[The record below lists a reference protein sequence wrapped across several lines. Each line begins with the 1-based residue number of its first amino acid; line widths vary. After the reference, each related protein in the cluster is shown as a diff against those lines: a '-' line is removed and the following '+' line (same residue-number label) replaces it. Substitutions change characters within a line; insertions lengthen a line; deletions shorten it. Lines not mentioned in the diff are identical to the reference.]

1 MTIMQEPHMARTGYR
16 KVARILSCLLLCCL
30 VVGSAFGGPASNP
43 IITYTIDVRRPAGHM
58 FDVCITVDGVTASTL
73 DFSLPA
79 WLPGYSKIQ
88 DFAKNVQEFM
98 ADDGTGKRLS
108 FSKID
113 KQTWRVLRGTTY
125 VIRASYRVFANNLQN
140 INIAGHIDDT
150 HAFFNGA
157 AVFCYISGLADRPV
171 TLRVLK
177 PENWKVATGLEKTA
191 EPDVFKASCYD
202 NLVDCPTEIG
212 MFSSY
217 DFQIEGKPHHIA
229 LYGLKDFDAAFI
241 VPDIA
246 RIVQACYELF
256 GSLPYRDYTFIYH
269 LIDRERRSGVEH
281 ANSTAIIFSQKD
293 FLARR
298 NYDDFLNVTAHEY
311 FHLWNIKRIHPR
323 GWGPFDYGRE
333 AYTKS
338 HWFTEGM
345 TSYYG
350 GIILVRAGLWTREQ
364 FYRDMAAK
372 FAATENATGK
382 EWASLE
388 DVSWNIWLKSDNPM
402 QATVSY
408 YQKGA
413 VVGLMLD
420 LEIRKRTSG
429 VKSLDDVMRDLD
441 RTFGSTDRAYE
452 NDELLHSINRVAGSD
467 FSDFYA
473 KYVRGTED
481 LPLNDFLSFAGL
493 ELVRVEDPP
502 TADLG
507 IEVQRTQENLVRIV
521 NVVPGRTGSAAGL
534 DVDDIVLALNNER
547 VTPDGWAD
555 MMKQQKIDESVSLTL
570 FRRDGLISRSM
581 RVGQVQ
587 KVHYFIKETDSA
599 SADYATRRL
608 SLFGDSAIK
617 NEDN

>member
-43 IITYTIDVRRPAGHM
+43 IITYTIDVRRPVGHM

-113 KQTWRVLRGTTY
+113 KQTWRVSRGASD
-125 VIRASYRVFANNLQN
+125 VIRASYRVFANSLLNL
-140 INIAGHIDDT
+140 NIAGHIDET

-171 TLRVLK
+171 TLRILK
-177 PENWKVATGLEKTA
+177 PEDWRIATGLEKTA
-191 EPDVFKASCYD
+191 EADVFRAGSYD
-202 NLVDCPTEIG
+202 VLIDCPTEVG
-212 MFSSY
+212 AFTSY
-217 DFQIEGKPHHIA
+217 DFQIEGKPHRIA
-229 LYGLKDFDAAFI
+229 IYGLKDLDAAFI
-241 VPDIA
+241 VPDLSK
-246 RIVQACYELF
+246 IVQACSGLF
-256 GSLPYRDYTFIYH
+256 RGLPYRDYTFIYH
-269 LIDRERRSGVEH
+269 LIDRDRRSGVEH
-281 ANSTAIIFSQKD
+281 ANSTAIIFNRRD
-293 FLARR
+293 FHARK
-298 NYDDFLNVTAHEY
+298 NYDDFLNVTAHE
-311 FHLWNIKRIHPR
+311 FLHLWNIKRIHPR
-323 GWGPFDYGRE
+323 GWGPFDYSRE

-345 TSYYG
+345 TSYYAG
-350 GIILVRAGLWTREQ
+350 LVLVRAGLRTREQ
-364 FYRDMAAK
+364 FYQDLAAKMAAS
-372 FAATENATGK
+372 ENAAGK
-382 EWASLE
+382 KLASLE
-388 DVSWNIWLKSDNPM
+388 DVSWNIWLKPDNTS

-408 YQKGA
+408 YEKGA
-413 VVGLMLD
+413 IVGLMLD
-420 LEIRKRTSG
+420 LDIRKRTSG
-429 VKSLDDVMRDLD
+429 AKSLDDVMRDLD
-441 RTFGSTDRAYE
+441 RTFGSTGRAYE
-452 NDELLHSINRVAGSD
+452 NDQLIDSINRVAGSD
-467 FSDFYA
+467 YSDFYA
-473 KYVRGTED
+473 KYVRGTEE

-547 VTPDGWAD
+547 VAPDDWAD
-555 MMKQQKIDESVSLTL
+555 MMKRLKIDESVSLTL
-570 FRRDGLISRSM
+570 FRGDVLISKSI

-587 KVHYFIKETDSA
+587 KVHYFIKEIDSA

-608 SLFGDSAIK
+608 SLFGDPAIK
-617 NEDN
+617 N